1 MDNTVKDNP
10 EKQNAKLLNIKPFP
24 KLVCQSCLKVE
35 PEELYFTDAQ
45 VISEKTK
52 ISSAVQ
58 MYNPNKVNKY
68 GFSNIVRA
76 GEPGIIYGFFMYG
89 VKSSPGSK
97 DFRAQGLVLL
107 PCARAIK
114 VSKSP
119 AILRQLIFCCA
130 TFPQTKRDGCGSS
143 NFLS

>member
-1 MDNTVKDNP
+1 
-10 EKQNAKLLNIKPFP
+10 
-24 KLVCQSCLKVE
+24 
-35 PEELYFTDAQ
+35 
-45 VISEKTK
+45 
-52 ISSAVQ
+52 

-97 DFRAQGLVLL
+97 EFRAQGLVLL

-119 AILRQLIFCCA
+119 AILRQLIFCCV

>member
-52 ISSAVQ
+52 ISNAVQ

-68 GFSNIVRA
+68 GFSNIARA
-76 GEPGIIYGFFMYG
+76 GELSYM
-89 VKSSPGSK
+89 VSSCMEEK
-97 DFRAQGLVLL
+97 AVLDQRTL
-107 PCARAIK
+107 ERK
-114 VSKSP
+114 
-119 AILRQLIFCCA
+119 
-130 TFPQTKRDGCGSS
+130 G
-143 NFLS
+143 